1 VTKPATGG
9 IIVADKAIAL
19 STHAQHSAAE
29 RKIAEEWIAQ
39 VVRNPVT
46 REPDPTRP
54 GATRAF
60 GPIAAFGKSYAARC
74 VLRSGN
80 RISGGYGILRSPRDE
95 KEAKSMRV
103 RMDEGADALYIRFE
117 ESPIVESEE
126 VSPGVILD
134 FDENGR
140 VVGLEMLNVRQR
152 LPGADLKRVEVEVA

>member
-1 VTKPATGG
+1 VAKPATPGAF
-9 IIVADKAIAL
+9 IVADKPIVL

-46 REPDPTRP
+46 RGDARLRPDRSVWQ
-54 GATRAF
+54 
-60 GPIAAFGKSYAARC
+60 SYAARC
-74 VLRSGN
+74 VLRCGN
-80 RISGGYGILRSPRDE
+80 RISSGYGILRSSRDE
-95 KEAKSMRV
+95 KEAKFMRV

-152 LPGADLKRVEVEVA
+152 LPRADLKRVEVEVV